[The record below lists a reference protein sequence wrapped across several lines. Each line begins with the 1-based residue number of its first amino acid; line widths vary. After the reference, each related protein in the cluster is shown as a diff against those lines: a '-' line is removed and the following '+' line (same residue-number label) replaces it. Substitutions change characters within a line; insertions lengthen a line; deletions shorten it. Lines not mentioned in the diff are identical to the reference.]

1 MSEAVV
7 VVKEAPTARSREI
20 VIGLKLLRFAFMY
33 FGFQL
38 GAAYAAKY
46 YFFSNREASRAVD
59 QFLSWANDITPTL
72 RHLHVFYQRP
82 VDGVEFSQVFAVYV
96 LLLAFL
102 FLYFSA
108 LFVALCAGL
117 FKNVRWR
124 NWMLRDYGLFML
136 TIGLGLWTFQFFILG
151 PASFDYRSFYFQQEF
166 VGAVCSF
173 VPIGQFVIFVALVL
187 YFTMGAFSG
196 RKPNACGAS

>member
-1 MSEAVV
+1 MSEAAMPAE
-7 VVKEAPTARSREI
+7 EAPITPSREA
-20 VIGLKLLRFAFMY
+20 VIGLKLFRFAVVY
-33 FGFQL
+33 LGFQL
-38 GAAYAAKY
+38 GVAYAAKY
-46 YFFSNREASRAVD
+46 FFFSNREASRTVY
-59 QFLSWANDITPTL
+59 QFFFWANDITPAL
-72 RHLHVFYQRP
+72 QHLHVYYQRA

-136 TIGLGLWTFQFFILG
+136 LAGLGLWSLQFFIWG
-151 PASFDYRSFYFQQEF
+151 PASFDYRSFFLGQEF
-166 VGAVCSF
+166 VGTMCIF
-173 VPIGQFVIFVALVL
+173 VPMGQFIIFVALVL
-187 YFTMGAFSG
+187 YFTMGAFSR
-196 RKPNACGAS
+196 RKSNT

>member
-1 MSEAVV
+1 MEMSEAVM

-38 GAAYAAKY
+38 CAAYAAKY

-72 RHLHVFYQRP
+72 
-82 VDGVEFSQVFAVYV
+82 EFSQVFAVYV

-173 VPIGQFVIFVALVL
+173 VPIGQFVISVALVL